1 MKHMRNISTVSLA
14 MLTTF
19 SGRLPCHLMLPSG
32 SKSFWWE
39 IHAIIRLLR
48 WGNMSNKDNHRLIL
62 ISAIYILTAGSA
74 GAESGFQDLNSYA
87 PAGVTR
93 HVGTSSDNLVV
104 VEQSSKSIKSPKYQI
119 AKISDD
125 LSESM
130 ANNVSEIR
138 LGILMHDVGPFS
150 SSEESGTDANFEV
163 LFNSPEF
170 LEKIRAPRPHLGLA
184 LNSDG
189 DTNQAY
195 FGLTWEFDLWPKL
208 FLGMS
213 LGGSFHDGQTKTDR
227 IDKKE
232 LGCKLLFRE
241 SLEFGYRFGGRHAI
255 TAYLDHLS
263 NANLCDKNEGLE
275 NVGLR
280 YGYRF

>member
-1 MKHMRNISTVSLA
+1 
-14 MLTTF
+14 
-19 SGRLPCHLMLPSG
+19 
-32 SKSFWWE
+32 
-39 IHAIIRLLR
+39 
-48 WGNMSNKDNHRLIL
+48 MSNKGNRSLCLVSTIC
-62 ISAIYILTAGSA
+62 ILTAGPA
-74 GAESGFQDLNSYA
+74 GAENVFKDVISFT
-87 PAGVTR
+87 PAGVAR
-93 HVGTSSDNLVV
+93 HVDTLSDNHVV
-104 VEQSSKSIKSPKYQI
+104 VAQVPKSIQTREYQI
-119 AKISDD
+119 AKNSNDP
-125 LSESM
+125 SEPM
-130 ANNVSEIR
+130 RGNISEIR
-138 LGILMHDVGPFS
+138 LGILAHDVGPFS

-170 LEKIRAPRPHLGLA
+170 LERIWAPRPHLGLA

>member
-1 MKHMRNISTVSLA
+1 
-14 MLTTF
+14 
-19 SGRLPCHLMLPSG
+19 
-32 SKSFWWE
+32 
-39 IHAIIRLLR
+39 
-48 WGNMSNKDNHRLIL
+48 MSNKDNHRLIL
-62 ISAIYILTAGSA
+62 ISAIYIWTAGSA
-74 GAESGFQDLNSYA
+74 GAESRFQDLNSYA

-104 VEQSSKSIKSPKYQI
+104 VEQSSKSSKSPNYQI
-119 AKISDD
+119 RKISDD

-130 ANNVSEIR
+130 GNNVSEIR

-170 LEKIRAPRPHLGLA
+170 LERIWAPRPHLGLA